1 MSVPIGDGVDIE
13 TDALTTFT
21 ERLIGPDMGAV
32 AKAQPMACGGGMA
45 ECSTFGETEA
55 LAFAETTKF
64 LTEEAQGF
72 DAYKQIVAACRD
84 EYLDRDL
91 TSAAAIAQSFD
102 AQER

>member
-1 MSVPIGDGVDIE
+1 MSVPNGDGVDIE

-21 ERLIGPDMGAV
+21 ERLVGPDVGALG
-32 AKAQPMACGGGMA
+32 KAQPMACGGGMA
-45 ECSTFGETEA
+45 ECLTFGETEA
-55 LAFAETTKF
+55 VAYAETTKF

-72 DAYKQIVAACRD
+72 EAYKQIVAACRD

-91 TSAAAIAQSFD
+91 NSAVAIAQSFN